1 MTNFYN
7 KKYHLPNGT
16 LIGNWYE
23 EQCLRDKTNEG
34 RAIIP
39 KHVPKKILNF
49 DYEIP
54 YNPEDHDDTFKR
66 TLGDRHYNSFSTT
79 YQTYGDFKQS
89 EGSYKNLPFKE
100 RIFNDFFKR
109 YVFKKDDVIENK
121 EEEEDPETKRRKEY
135 EKKMKEIEE
144 SFNKRLLE
152 FCIKKGWMG
161 IRNFKNFLK
170 DLSLKKD
177 NFIHKDD
184 LKFYFLN
191 YGILLMDKEVEY
203 IYFRFQNSKNE
214 IDYNSVFN
222 SLIFVSETRFNKI
235 KEHVEK
241 LHKFQG
247 EKLTKDWFIR
257 YIKEDNHPEAKSGK
271 KLGKEILYE
280 FNNAF
285 PKKIEIIDDREY
297 VQLLCEISACV
308 PDDDNFYQILRCLE
322 NL

>member
-1 MTNFYN
+1 M
-7 KKYHLPNGT
+7 
-16 LIGNWYE
+16 E
-23 EQCLRDKTNEG
+23 
-34 RAIIP
+34 
-39 KHVPKKILNF
+39 
-49 DYEIP
+49 
-54 YNPEDHDDTFKR
+54 
-66 TLGDRHYNSFSTT
+66 
-79 YQTYGDFKQS
+79 
-89 EGSYKNLPFKE
+89 
-100 RIFNDFFKR
+100 
-109 YVFKKDDVIENK
+109 
-121 EEEEDPETKRRKEY
+121 
-135 EKKMKEIEE
+135 
-144 SFNKRLLE
+144 
-152 FCIKKGWMG
+152 
-161 IRNFKNFLK
+161 
-170 DLSLKKD
+170 
-177 NFIHKDD
+177 
-184 LKFYFLN
+184 
-191 YGILLMDKEVEY
+191 KEVEY

-285 PKKIEIIDDREY
+285 PKKTEIIDDREY